1 MKPKRTRNNFFLIYS
16 ILLLS
21 AAPAWS
27 QDSAKKEL
35 LLDLAY
41 YMPASRVPY
50 IMIHGKTKEGKKF
63 QPVAGLK
70 VQIYLDN
77 DSLINLLGKITT
89 DERGEGKLSLPIT
102 LKTNWESSAT
112 HNFIG
117 LTAAT
122 PVFDQT
128 KSELAITKSKLI
140 IDTVVGAEQRALE
153 ISVLSLKGN
162 EWVPAAGVELKLG
175 IRRLGGSLPIS
186 DEETYTTDSIG
197 KVVAEFKRE
206 GMPGDE
212 KGNIIIQAKVEDN
225 SALGNL
231 VGEKTISWGIKSVL
245 GKNGL
250 TERSL
255 WATRDKAPI
264 WLWAMAGIIMTIVWG
279 TIIYLVWMLLKI
291 RRLGGVEIKN

>member
-1 MKPKRTRNNFFLIYS
+1 LTAI
-16 ILLLS
+16 
-21 AAPAWS
+21 PAWS

-50 IMIHGKTKEGKKF
+50 IMIHCKTKEGKKF
-63 QPVAGLK
+63 QPVAGVK
-70 VQIYLDN
+70 VQVYLDN
-77 DSLINLLGKITT
+77 DSSANLLGRLTT
-89 DERGEGKLSLPIT
+89 DESGEGKLSLPVT
-102 LKTNWESSAT
+102 LKSNWESTAT

-117 LTAAT
+117 
-122 PVFDQT
+122 VSESNSIFDQT
-128 KSELAITKSKLI
+128 KSEIAITKSKLV
-140 IDTVVGAEQRALE
+140 IDTVPGAEQRSLE
-153 ISVLSLKGN
+153 ISVLSLKGT
-162 EWVPAAGVELKLG
+162 EWVPTAGVELKLG

-186 DEETYTTDSIG
+186 DEETYTTDSTG

-225 SALGNL
+225 AELGNL
-231 VGEKTISWGIKSVL
+231 IGEKIISWGIKPVQE
-245 GKNGL
+245 KNEF

-264 WLWAMAGIIMTIVWG
+264 WLLTMAGVIMALVWG
-279 TIIYLVWMLLKI
+279 TIIYLLRILFKI
-291 RRLGGVEIKN
+291 RKLGRVEMKN